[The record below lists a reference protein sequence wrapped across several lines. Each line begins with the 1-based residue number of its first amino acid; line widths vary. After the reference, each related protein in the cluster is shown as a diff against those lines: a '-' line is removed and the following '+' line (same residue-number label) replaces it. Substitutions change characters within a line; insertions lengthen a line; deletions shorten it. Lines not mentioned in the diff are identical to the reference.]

1 MLSNEIASPPYF
13 FACVA
18 VIADV
23 SVVFPVVHV
32 SDRSHVYVRLR
43 SIKFR
48 FAHRS
53 FLVAPFF
60 SGKRGPSAPL
70 KED

>member
-13 FACVA
+13 FACVCC
-18 VIADV
+18 DRGRQRRL
-23 SVVFPVVHV
+23 PVVHV
-32 SDRSHVYVRLR
+32 PDRSHVYVWLR

-53 FLVAPFF
+53 CLVAPF
-60 SGKRGPSAPL
+60 SGKR
-70 KED
+70 DR